1 MTTGEKIR
9 LCRIQHGWSMREM
22 AKRLG
27 YANSSSIARIESGQI
42 DIPQSK
48 IAKFAKVFGCSAA
61 DLMEK
66 DDARE
71 NAELSEFRRYG
82 IEKPQLK
89 QIPLLGTIA
98 CGSPIFAE
106 QNIEEHIPC
115 PCGTDVDFCLRA
127 KGDSMVNARIH
138 DGDIVF
144 IRQQDTVEDGEIAAV
159 LVEDEAT
166 IKRVYFDRE
175 SDVLALVPE
184 NPAFKVMRYM
194 GADIGKIQ
202 ILGKAVLAQHIL
214 K

>member
-1 MTTGEKIR
+1 MAVGDKIR
-9 LCRIQHGWSMREM
+9 ERRLELGLSQREL
-22 AKRLG
+22 AKRMG
-27 YANSSSIARIESGQI
+27 YADHSTLTKIELGRV
-42 DIPQSK
+42 DIPQSRLRQ
-48 IAKFAKVFGCSAA
+48 FAQVLHTSVAYLTEQE
-61 DLMEK
+61 DL
-66 DDARE
+66 
-71 NAELSEFRRYG
+71 SRYG
-82 IEKPQLK
+82 IEKPPLK

-106 QNIEEHIPC
+106 QNIEDHVLC
-115 PCGTDVDFCLRA
+115 PYGTDVDFCLRA

-175 SDVLALVPE
+175 NDVLALVPE

-194 GADIGKIQ
+194 GSDIGKVQ

>member
-1 MTTGEKIR
+1 MAVGD
-9 LCRIQHGWSMREM
+9 RIKERRQELGWSQRDLAYKM
-22 AKRLG
+22 G
-27 YANSSSIARIESGQI
+27 YANNSTIVKIEANKVDVSTVRLSQ
-42 DIPQSK
+42 
-48 IAKFAKVFGCSAA
+48 FAQVLHTSVAYLTEQE
-61 DLMEK
+61 DL
-66 DDARE
+66 AQ
-71 NAELSEFRRYG
+71 YG

-175 SDVLALVPE
+175 NNVLSLVPE
-184 NPAFKVMRYM
+184 NPTFKVMRYM
-194 GADIGKIQ
+194 GADSKQ
-202 ILGKAVLAQHIL
+202 VRILGKAILVQHKIQ
-214 K
+214 